1 MAHFFHTF
9 VEGTVSVR
17 GRVWRA
23 GILGMLACL
32 LTAGMRA
39 QDSSSLNLVP
49 SGKGWGVP
57 GNAPAVSLPNGTV
70 STGNGILYHNG
81 PIIPG
86 TVHLYFL
93 WYGNWV
99 NGPHASDSP
108 TSVAL
113 LQGLFAP
120 HVMGGSGYARINST
134 YGDQVNNVTGNM
146 YLKAAT
152 TDAYSQG
159 KTLTDTTLKTVLTSA
174 ITSHTLPL
182 DANGVY
188 LVLTSSDVGETSGLC
203 RTYCGFH
210 GHTKISQTDIKYV
223 FVGNSDRCP
232 GACEAQTVTPN
243 GDSGA
248 DSMANIMAHETEESI
263 TDPDL
268 NAWFNNVATENA
280 DLCQWKFGPT
290 VGTLGK
296 GAYNQTLG
304 GRHWLIQM
312 NWENARGGGCTQTLG
327 GPFYTH

>member
-1 MAHFFHTF
+1 
-9 VEGTVSVR
+9 
-17 GRVWRA
+17 
-23 GILGMLACL
+23 
-32 LTAGMRA
+32 
-39 QDSSSLNLVP
+39 
-49 SGKGWGVP
+49 
-57 GNAPAVSLPNGTV
+57 
-70 STGNGILYHNG
+70 
-81 PIIPG
+81 
-86 TVHLYFL
+86 
-93 WYGNWV
+93 V

-159 KTLTDTTLKTVLTSA
+159 KTLTDITLKTVLTSA